1 MAVVYLSL
9 GSNIDAERNFIA
21 AIDALRARFG
31 DVKMS
36 PVYRTAAVGFDGE
49 DFLNAAACIETD
61 LEPEALDAWL
71 HALEDAQGRRRDQP
85 RFSSRPLDIDL
96 LLYDERVLKGP
107 RHLDIPRPE
116 LAEQA
121 FVLKPMVD
129 LAPELIHPIVGRTLR
144 AMWQEMDRQ
153 GVGSGLWPADWQP
166 LS

>member
-1 MAVVYLSL
+1 MAVAYLSL
-9 GSNIDAERNFIA
+9 GSNIDAELNLIA

-31 DVKMS
+31 DVSVS
-36 PVYRTAAVGFDGE
+36 PLYRTAAVGFDGE
-49 DFLNAAACIETD
+49 DFLNAAARIETD

-107 RHLDIPRPE
+107 RHLEIPRPE

-121 FVLKPMVD
+121 FVLKPMAD
-129 LAPELIHPIVGRTLR
+129 LAPDLIHPTVGRTLH

-153 GVGSGLWPADWQP
+153 GAGSGLWPADWPP